1 MIQLKSFQLRP
12 RWGHEVIANYIEYWF
27 QFLWFDIIWVKPVA
41 DNVIPLRS
49 FRKEK

>member
-27 QFLWFDIIWVKPVA
+27 QFLWFDITWAKEIDVS
-41 DNVIPLRS
+41 NIFRLRG
-49 FRKEK
+49 K